1 MEANTQE
8 AKEMRTGISIVGTI
22 QELEEPKTVS
32 TKFGETLVANAQLV
46 DDKGKINFTLWGD
59 DIQRVSNGTKVRI
72 IQGYTTTFKNVVQ
85 LNKGRKG
92 TMEILHT
99 ESELPK

>member
-1 MEANTQE
+1 METNTQE
-8 AKEMRTGISIVGTI
+8 AKQMRTGISIVGTI

-46 DDKGKINFTLWGD
+46 DDKGKIQFTLWGD
-59 DIQRVSNGTKVRI
+59 DISKVSNGTKVRI
-72 IQGYTTTFKNVVQ
+72 NSGYTTTYKDVVQ

-99 ESELPK
+99 ESEI

>member
-8 AKEMRTGISIVGTI
+8 AKQMRTGISIVGTI

-46 DDKGKINFTLWGD
+46 DDAGFILFSIWGD
-59 DIQRVSNGTKVRI
+59 DIPKVQNGTKVKI
-72 IQGYTTTFKNVVQ
+72 VKGYTTTFKDEVQ
-85 LNKGRKG
+85 LNKSRSGQ
-92 TMEILHT
+92 MEIL
-99 ESELPK
+99 P